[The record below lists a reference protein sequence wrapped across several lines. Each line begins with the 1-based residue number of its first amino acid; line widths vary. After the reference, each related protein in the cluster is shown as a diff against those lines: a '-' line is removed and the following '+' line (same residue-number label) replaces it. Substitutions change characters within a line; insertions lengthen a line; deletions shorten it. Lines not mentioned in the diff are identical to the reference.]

1 MSLRSLFC
9 LFLSGR
15 FTKVL
20 LYMYLVQRPSPKICF
35 LTEKGKVV
43 IKLQIVC
50 VLHVCVCLL
59 TLHFFE
65 ALLNCDKTN
74 ALECVGLGRSRFFQE
89 AVRLC
94 VQTSSLRPGKF

>member
-15 FTKVL
+15 FTQVL

-35 LTEKGKVV
+35 LIENGKVV

-50 VLHVCVCLL
+50 VHACVCV
-59 TLHFFE
+59 
-65 ALLNCDKTN
+65 N
-74 ALECVGLGRSRFFQE
+74 
-89 AVRLC
+89 
-94 VQTSSLRPGKF
+94 